1 MIQYCADYFKGSM
14 DTYFK
19 MGRGRYEDFHL
30 PEMEFI
36 DLGPETFRV
45 VSL

>member
-14 DTYFK
+14 DTSFK
-19 MGRGRYEDFHL
+19 MGWTRHEDFHL
-30 PEMEFI
+30 PEMESI
-36 DLGPETFRV
+36 TLGPEAFRV